1 MEDHDETLGEVCVLR
16 GLAVHLEAEQGAFSM
31 RKVAGVLLAAA
42 MLLSV
47 GLLAA
52 PAGAATGG
60 SCATL
65 ATKPTTAK
73 GVLIAATL
81 SKCTPT
87 SATGGGGSGVFKSA
101 PTGTKAGSIAI
112 TITWASG
119 HGTTTAGI
127 NFKVA
132 ATVPSKCPKGTG
144 TFLTITGT
152 VTGGKGTAVK
162 TITKGQKVTA
172 SVCSPKATGGSDTLE
187 PGTSLKF

>member
-42 MLLSV
+42 MVLSV
-47 GLLAA
+47 GVLAV

-87 SATGGGGSGVFKSA
+87 AATGGGGGGVFKSA
-101 PTGTKAGSIAI
+101 PTGTKAGKFTIS
-112 TITWASG
+112 ITWAAG

-127 NFKVA
+127 NFTVLAKVP
-132 ATVPSKCPKGTG
+132 TKCPKGTG
-144 TFLTITGT
+144 SFITITGT
-152 VTGGKGTAVK
+152 VTGGTGTASK
-162 TITKGQKVTA
+162 TITAGQKVTA
-172 SVCSPKATGGSDTLE
+172 SVCSPKATGGSDTFE
-187 PGTSLKF
+187 PGTSLTF